1 VIRFDVDMGIHQSKP
16 GMMLLI
22 SICFGM
28 MVSIDGSFAWLGRM
42 EGRGT
47 ILLGV
52 FSFEKFWLWK
62 G

>member
-1 VIRFDVDMGIHQSKP
+1 MGIHQSKP